1 MYLKIKKG
9 VKQFD
14 LFGVELNLNMKQ
26 KDKYTTACGGLSSII
41 MIFLL
46 SFIFINRLIS
56 IITKSEY
63 TIKVQ
68 TIQSANPNFTTMNVQ
83 NFMLAIKLEDPLK
96 NYYNNSKKNLFS
108 IQLHQYIQKTSGDG
122 QKSREQLKEFKLE
135 QCTVRHFQNI
145 DFQQNAY
152 IEKQLQYYVCLPLSF
167 ELQLQ
172 GGYNTETLLYPKL
185 LIQICKNDVNC
196 YTEEEIKKAQL
207 DENAT
212 ITLSTL
218 IKSALFVSNYT
229 DDVLHQYINS
239 DFYLQSNLQQSIY
252 TDLFFQHNKVQI
264 DDNLLSLM
272 ATTKEQDYWSFIL
285 NDNRQFNKKDVNLT
299 TLFEINLRINQQ
311 NQIITKTAYRLDQF
325 LSYLGGI
332 LKFFTAIF
340 GLFAIKY
347 NLLSMRISL
356 ANILYDFNI
365 PQQSQGR
372 LQFSYDRLL
381 NFIQYK
387 INRVDE
393 LLDKLKT
400 YTFQVIKLSHITRMW
415 SNVSSSQKIKKQQQ
429 SQDQA
434 EVTDQ
439 KITQHDIHQ
448 FTKKLMEYKENFME
462 NLIQKILDTRNQLKL
477 DLNFYVYILLC
488 CSCFKKIWMTRQ
500 LLIQCDQMIKRDLDI
515 ITILSKIQQIDKLK
529 KTLLDQNQISVFNYT
544 PKPVVFIDK
553 QYQIITEDQSRP
565 NNLIIQANKQKRA
578 RVINKRIRFN
588 TTKKF
593 LKIYDSYL
601 KLKENKNEINYRL
614 TQMLG
619 PTLELMFQK
628 YHEIQLAAQIKEDL
642 NKTQLNIQLQS
653 KISEQSI
660 ADNNQKVESKIQIY
674 QYIKPKMLEDDGEE
688 IEYG

>member
-1 MYLKIKKG
+1 MYIKIKKG

-96 NYYNNSKKNLFS
+96 NYYNNSQKNLFS

-122 QKSREQLKEFKLE
+122 SKSREQLKEFKLE
-135 QCTVRHFQNI
+135 QCTVKHFQNI

-152 IEKQLQYYVCLPLSF
+152 LEKQLQYYVCLPLSF

-185 LIQICKNDVNC
+185 LIQICKDDVNC

-207 DENAT
+207 DENTT

-239 DFYLQSNLQQSIY
+239 DFYLQSNLQQSIQ

-272 ATTKEQDYWSFIL
+272 ATTQEQDYWSFIL

-415 SNVSSSQKIKKQQQ
+415 SNFSSSQKIQRQQQ
-429 SQDQA
+429 SQEQA
-434 EVTDQ
+434 EVTEQ
-439 KITQHDIHQ
+439 KITQHDIYQ

-642 NKTQLNIQLQS
+642 NKTQLNIQQQS

-660 ADNNQKVESKIQIY
+660 ADNNQKVDQKIQIY

>member
-1 MYLKIKKG
+1 
-9 VKQFD
+9 
-14 LFGVELNLNMKQ
+14 MKQ
-26 KDKYTTACGGLSSII
+26 KDKYTTACGGLSSVI

-63 TIKVQ
+63 TVKVQ
-68 TIQSANPNFTTMNVQ
+68 TIQSANPNYSAMNLD

-96 NYYNNSKKNLFS
+96 EYYKNSSKSFFS
-108 IQLHQYIQKTSGDG
+108 ISLHQYIQQISADG
-122 QKSREQLKEFKLE
+122 SKNREQLREFKLE
-135 QCTVRHFQNI
+135 QCTVEHFQNI
-145 DFQQNAY
+145 DFQNNAY
-152 IEKQLQYYVCLPLSF
+152 IEKQLQYYLCLPLTY

-185 LIQICKNDVNC
+185 LIQLCKDDDNC
-196 YTEEEIKKAQL
+196 YSQEEIEKAQL
-207 DENAT
+207 DKNTA

-218 IKSALFVSNYT
+218 IKSTLFSSNST
-229 DDVLHQYINS
+229 DDDLHQYINS

-272 ATTKEQDYWSFIL
+272 TTTKELDYWSYTL
-285 NDNRQFNKKDVNLT
+285 NDNRQFNRQDSNLT
-299 TLFEINLRINQQ
+299 NLFEINLRINQQ
-311 NQIITKTAYRLDQF
+311 NQITSKTAYRLDQF
-325 LSYLGGI
+325 ISYLGGM

-340 GLFAIKY
+340 GVFAIKY
-347 NLLSMRISL
+347 NLVSMRISL

-365 PQQSQGR
+365 PYQNQGR

-393 LLDKLKT
+393 LLVKLKN
-400 YTFQVIKLSHITRMW
+400 YTFQVVKLSHITRMW
-415 SNVSSSQKIKKQQQ
+415 SSVSQSQKLQRQEQ
-429 SQDQA
+429 SQEQA
-434 EVTDQ
+434 EVTEQ
-439 KITQHDIHQ
+439 KITQFDINQ
-448 FTKKLMEYKENFME
+448 FTKKLMEYKESFMD
-462 NLIQKILDTRNQLKL
+462 NLVQKILDTRNQLRL
-477 DLNFYVYILLC
+477 DLNFYVYILLG

-500 LLIQCDQMIKRDLDI
+500 LIIQCDQMIKRDLDI

-529 KTLLDQNQISVFNYT
+529 KTLLDENQVSVFNYT
-544 PKPVVFIDK
+544 PRPVIFIDK
-553 QYQIITEDQSRP
+553 HYQIITEDQSRP
-565 NNLIIQANKQKRA
+565 NHLITQTNKQKRA

-593 LKIYDSYL
+593 FKIYNSYL
-601 KLKENKNEINYRL
+601 KLKENNNQINYRL

-619 PTLELMFQK
+619 PTLELIFQK
-628 YHEIQLAAQIKEDL
+628 YHEIQIAAQIKEDL
-642 NKTQLNIQLQS
+642 NKTQLDMQS
-653 KISEQSI
+653 KISEQSVGNN
-660 ADNNQKVESKIQIY
+660 DHNNNNNNNNNHHNNNQRVDSKIQIH

-688 IEYG
+688 ILYSG